1 MFKLA
6 TFTSFGLF
14 CLVALLWILQTCVVH
29 QSDRSHLEEKIRNRE
44 IAASATSSY
53 LPSNQI
59 RHDVRKDIWFTQ
71 DDKSRLHYRIES
83 ARSLLTLI
91 PIQNHFEVV
100 ETLQGIRCLMQDKLY
115 AEGESPLQQVRLLQA
130 QEGLYRYT
138 TQEFTASGVDLSLFR
153 IAGHDLPSVEIQDK
167 FAFLKGIAKDAS
179 FTFSGKTP
187 QFQAGEFKATLLRE
201 E

>member
-1 MFKLA
+1 MFKAA
-6 TFTSFGLF
+6 TVTSFSLF
-14 CLVALLWILQTCVVH
+14 ALTAFAWTLQTCVVRH
-29 QSDRSHLEEKIRNRE
+29 SDRDRLQEKIRNRE

-53 LPSNQI
+53 LPSNQV
-59 RHDVRKDIWFTQ
+59 RQKVRKDIWFTQ
-71 DDKSRLHYRIES
+71 DDESRLHYSIES

-91 PIQNHFEVV
+91 PIHNHFEVV

-115 AEGESPLQQVRLLQA
+115 TEQESPLQQVRLLQA
-130 QEGLYRYT
+130 DEGLYRYT

-153 IAGHDLPSVEIQDK
+153 MPGHDLPKEELQDK